1 MSETQGSPAAA
12 ASAPLDPAAAAEDA
26 ARKRAKTT
34 EVLEEVL
41 RKMELSGRAEVKDG
55 PDGGISV
62 ALFVEG
68 EVPQGQGRRSNFIDA
83 IQFLANKIVNRP
95 GTSKRWISIGLGAHP
110 EPRPPREQRPPQPA
124 PAPAPAQGIA
134 AGGAAAHQPPP
145 PQQHQPPPQQHQPR
159 PPKAPA
165 PNGGPPAAAQAQPQ
179 SHQKPHRGSGL
190 KQAHGQPSGGGAPA
204 AAPVERE
211 PPEATMEVAEDP
223 ALAALAKSLAQR
235 SAELGRFYA
244 ISPMK
249 QEDRARLFRGGQGVA
264 GVKMKLEGDGRSRR
278 VVFAPDKPTPMPK
291 RALPVQDDEA

>member
-26 ARKRAKTT
+26 AKKRAKTT

-68 EVPQGQGRRSNFIDA
+68 EVPQGQGRRSNFVDA

-110 EPRPPREQRPPQPA
+110 EPRPPREQRPPQQQPPQA
-124 PAPAPAQGIA
+124 PA
-134 AGGAAAHQPPP
+134 AAAPPP
-145 PQQHQPPPQQHQPR
+145 PQQQQPR
-159 PPKAPA
+159 PPKAAA
-165 PNGGPPAAAQAQPQ
+165 PNGGAPGAQGGGGHPQQQRPP
-179 SHQKPHRGSGL
+179 RGSGP
-190 KQAHGQPSGGGAPA
+190 KPGHAAPPVA
-204 AAPVERE
+204 GPPVERE
-211 PPEATMEVAEDP
+211 APEATMEVAADP

-249 QEDRARLFRGGQGVA
+249 PEDRARLFKGAQGVA
-264 GVKMKLEGDGRSRR
+264 GMKVKLEGDGRSRR

>member
-26 ARKRAKTT
+26 AKKRAKTT

-41 RKMELSGRAEVKDG
+41 RKMDLSGRAEVKDG

-83 IQFLANKIVNRP
+83 VQFLANKIVNRP

-110 EPRPPREQRPPQPA
+110 EPRPPRDQRPPQQPHPPPA
-124 PAPAPAQGIA
+124 PAAAPQ
-134 AGGAAAHQPPP
+134 QPPP
-145 PQQHQPPPQQHQPR
+145 PR
-159 PPKAPA
+159 PPKAAA
-165 PNGGPPAAAQAQPQ
+165 PNGGAPGVPAPQQQQQRPP
-179 SHQKPHRGSGL
+179 RGSGP
-190 KQAHGQPSGGGAPA
+190 KPGHGQPHAQPPGGGAPA

-211 PPEATMEVAEDP
+211 PPEATVEVAEDP
-223 ALAALAKSLAQR
+223 SLAALAKTLAQR

-244 ISPMK
+244 VSPMK
-249 QEDRARLFRGGQGVA
+249 LEDRARLFRAAQGVA
-264 GVKMKLEGDGRSRR
+264 GVKVKLEGDGRSRR

>member
-26 ARKRAKTT
+26 AKKRAKTT

-68 EVPQGQGRRSNFIDA
+68 EVPQGQGRRSNFVDA

-110 EPRPPREQRPPQPA
+110 EPRPPREQRPPQPQQ
-124 PAPAPAQGIA
+124 PPAQA
-134 AGGAAAHQPPP
+134 QVPAAAAPPP
-145 PQQHQPPPQQHQPR
+145 PQQQHQPR
-159 PPKAPA
+159 PPKAAA
-165 PNGGPPAAAQAQPQ
+165 PNGGAPVAQPQ
-179 SHQKPHRGSGL
+179 QQKPPRGSGP
-190 KQAHGQPSGGGAPA
+190 KPAHAQPP

-211 PPEATMEVAEDP
+211 PPEVTMEVAEDP
-223 ALAALAKSLAQR
+223 AFAALAKSLAQR

-249 QEDRARLFRGGQGVA
+249 QEDRARLFKGAQGVA
-264 GVKMKLEGDGRSRR
+264 GVKVKLEGDGRSRR
-278 VVFAPDKPTPMPK
+278 VVFTPDKPTPMPK
-291 RALPVQDDEA
+291 RALPVHDDEA

>member
-1 MSETQGSPAAA
+1 MSESQGSPAAA

-26 ARKRAKTT
+26 AKKRAKTT

-41 RKMELSGRAEVKDG
+41 RKMELFGRAEVKDG

-68 EVPQGQGRRSNFIDA
+68 EVPQGQGRRSNFVDA

-110 EPRPPREQRPPQPA
+110 EPRPPREPR
-124 PAPAPAQGIA
+124 
-134 AGGAAAHQPPP
+134 PP
-145 PQQHQPPPQQHQPR
+145 PQQQPPPAPAAAAAAPRPQQHQQPR
-159 PPKAPA
+159 PPKAAATPDGGA
-165 PNGGPPAAAQAQPQ
+165 PGAQGGGGHPQQPRPP
-179 SHQKPHRGSGL
+179 RGSGP
-190 KQAHGQPSGGGAPA
+190 KPAHAAPPVA
-204 AAPVERE
+204 GPPVERE
-211 PPEATMEVAEDP
+211 APEATMEVAEDP

-249 QEDRARLFRGGQGVA
+249 AEDRARLLKGAQGVA
-264 GVKMKLEGDGRSRR
+264 GMKVKLEGDGRSRR

-291 RALPVQDDEA
+291 RALPVHDDEA

>member
-1 MSETQGSPAAA
+1 MSEMQGSPAAA

-41 RKMELSGRAEVKDG
+41 RKMELAGRAEVKDG

-62 ALFVEG
+62 ALFVDG

-110 EPRPPREQRPPQPA
+110 EPRPPREQRPPPA
-124 PAPAPAQGIA
+124 PPPGPV
-134 AGGAAAHQPPP
+134 AAASH
-145 PQQHQPPPQQHQPR
+145 PPPQQHQPR
-159 PPKAPA
+159 PPKAAA
-165 PNGGPPAAAQAQPQ
+165 PNGGAPAAQAQPQ
-179 SHQKPHRGSGL
+179 GPSHQKPHRGSGL
-190 KQAHGQPSGGGAPA
+190 KPAHAPPPGGGAPS

-264 GVKMKLEGDGRSRR
+264 GVKVKLEGDGRSRR